1 MFLKNL
7 LFKPNLI
14 AFYKDEEI
22 YKVLNEQYKKEEIIF
37 SEIKEF
43 KNKKELLSYISSV
56 IEDNPQTYVS
66 TFISTQNQGV
76 IPSCEKHIYKNYGI
90 ELDNVKTVC
99 VNNKYSFYITIY
111 ELIEIKKEYKYIDF
125 YIPYYH

>member
-43 KNKKELLSYISSV
+43 KKFAKSLNIDKLSFKTAQIINFKTANLFIPENKRFSRYKKNISC
-56 IEDNPQTYVS
+56 NW
-66 TFISTQNQGV
+66 
-76 IPSCEKHIYKNYGI
+76 
-90 ELDNVKTVC
+90 
-99 VNNKYSFYITIY
+99 SF
-111 ELIEIKKEYKYIDF
+111 F
-125 YIPYYH
+125 